1 MLLKVGELAKRSGL
15 TVRTL
20 HHYDAIGLLTPS
32 ARAENGYRLY
42 DRDDV
47 ARLHQIQALRRFGL
61 ALAEIQT
68 CLTQPETPLVS
79 IVARQIAMLDSQIAQ
94 AKRLR
99 ERLVDLHGV
108 LLDGKEPELTDWLI
122 TLELMTMYDKYFSE
136 DELARMP
143 MYRNSQTPNPEWI
156 GLIGEVRALMDSG
169 VTPESDE
176 ARALSIRWMTMLVRD
191 TNGDPRLLA
200 KLNLMHDNEPSMQ
213 THIGISTQLRDYV
226 LRAFSETKLLI
237 YEKYLSPEEIRF
249 MRANYGKRSMEWPQL
264 MADVRDAIDVGVGP
278 RTSRARGLALRWL
291 ELFRSY
297 AGDDPRTQAKFRH
310 ALQTEPELIVGT
322 WADETLLAFIRDAMA
337 NVAQP
342 L

>member
-1 MLLKVGELAKRSGL
+1 MLLKVGELARRSGL

-42 DRDDV
+42 DRDDI

-61 ALAEIQT
+61 ALAEIQAW
-68 CLTQPETPLVS
+68 LAQPQTPLMS

-108 LLDGKEPELTDWLI
+108 LLDGEEPELTDWLT

-143 MYRNSQTPNPEWI
+143 MYRNSQTPNPEWTELV
-156 GLIGEVRALMDSG
+156 GQVRALMDSG
-169 VTPESDE
+169 VPPERDE

-200 KLNLMHDNEPSMQ
+200 KLNLMHDSEPSMQ

-226 LRAFSETKLLI
+226 LVAFSETKLLI
-237 YEKYLSPEEIRF
+237 HEKYLSPEEIRF
-249 MRANYGKRSMEWPQL
+249 MRANYGKRAMEWPQL
-264 MADVRDAIDVGVGP
+264 MADVRDAMDAGVGP
-278 RTSRARGLALRWL
+278 RTSRARELALRWL

-297 AGDDPRTQAKFRH
+297 ASDDPSTQAKFRH
-310 ALQTEPELIVGT
+310 ALQTEPELMTGT
-322 WADETLLAFIRDAMA
+322 WVDETLLAFIREAMA

-342 L
+342 N

>member
-32 ARAENGYRLY
+32 ARAEKGYRLY
-42 DRDDV
+42 DRDDI

-108 LLDGKEPELTDWLI
+108 LL
-122 TLELMTMYDKYFSE
+122 
-136 DELARMP
+136 
-143 MYRNSQTPNPEWI
+143 
-156 GLIGEVRALMDSG
+156 
-169 VTPESDE
+169 
-176 ARALSIRWMTMLVRD
+176 
-191 TNGDPRLLA
+191 A

-249 MRANYGKRSMEWPQL
+249 MRANYGKHAMKWPQL
-264 MADVRDAIDVGVGP
+264 MADVRDAIDADVGP
-278 RTSRARGLALRWL
+278 QTSRARELALRWL

-310 ALQTEPELIVGT
+310 ALQTEPELMAGT
-322 WADETLLAFIRDAMA
+322 WTDATLLAFIREAMA

-342 L
+342 V